1 MGMKT
6 LSMVSPPTS
15 FARFCM
21 RFFLILLGSFMSLL
35 VSLEG
40 ILLTLVGITA
50 HTALA
55 MPLLTVLTT
64 SVAALAI
71 LVSFRVY
78 EAYCA
83 FTTLG
88 PGGLPPSISNFVR
101 LASIPWFAS
110 FHDNSKGAGHLQPL
124 PIRPGPTPY
133 ASPSFPHR
141 QINQLS
147 PEDVQMYF
155 TDRLAL
161 FAELQSDP
169 EQSTANVLKS
179 SSPRR
184 CDSGVELRTFGCE
197 ARSVLK
203 NEDEGS
209 VHVVLHPVDFEQVA
223 TTGWWEVHPLAV
235 RRLPGTLVLVYAP
248 REYGEV
254 CVMKIIEAG
263 ARFSEGVS

>member
-1 MGMKT
+1 
-6 LSMVSPPTS
+6 MVSLVAPLTS
-15 FARFCM
+15 FASLCM
-21 RFFLILLGSFMSLL
+21 RLFLIQLHSFRNSLL
-35 VSLEG
+35 SLEG
-40 ILLTLVGITA
+40 LLLALVSITA
-50 HTALA
+50 HTTFAI
-55 MPLLTVLTT
+55 PLLTVLTT

-71 LVSFRVY
+71 LASFRVF

-88 PGGLPPSISNFVR
+88 PGSLPPSISNFVR

-133 ASPSFPHR
+133 ASPSSPHR
-141 QINQLS
+141 QINQLG

-179 SSPRR
+179 SSPCR

-197 ARSVLK
+197 ARSTLK

-209 VHVVLHPVDFEQVA
+209 VHVVLHP
-223 TTGWWEVHPLAV
+223 G
-235 RRLPGTLVLVYAP
+235 
-248 REYGEV
+248 
-254 CVMKIIEAG
+254 
-263 ARFSEGVS
+263 